1 MLQSRQ
7 FEGIPG
13 GGKFELIRQSGGK
26 ARSTLI
32 EYNSGR
38 QLAST
43 QRTKRGLIRVEGKG
57 APAVASKRF
66 FDYFYT
72 VPLYLSPD
80 PGLFSMKTIRIL
92 LVEDNRILREGIA
105 AMLNGEKDMTV
116 MPSSGGDGGT
126 LAEVRKLKPHVVLL
140 DLGLRNQNG
149 LHVVNSVSKEFPGV
163 KVIGMGL
170 IPSQLDIIEW
180 VEAGASGFILKDA
193 TVEDFLATVRS
204 VARGTKVLPP
214 SLAGSLFSHV
224 IDNALKKGKGKLAS
238 AVRMTKR
245 EREIISLIAEGLSN
259 KEIAQRLNVAT
270 YTVKSH
276 VHNILEKLALHSRL
290 QIAMFTHNEE
300 VP

>member
-1 MLQSRQ
+1 
-7 FEGIPG
+7 
-13 GGKFELIRQSGGK
+13 
-26 ARSTLI
+26 
-32 EYNSGR
+32 
-38 QLAST
+38 
-43 QRTKRGLIRVEGKG
+43 
-57 APAVASKRF
+57 
-66 FDYFYT
+66 
-72 VPLYLSPD
+72 
-80 PGLFSMKTIRIL
+80 MKTIRIL

-105 AMLNGEKDMTV
+105 AMLNGEADMTV
-116 MPSSGGDGGT
+116 MPSSGGNGGT
-126 LAEVRKLKPHVVLL
+126 VGEVRKLKPHLVLL

-149 LHVVNSVSKEFPGV
+149 LAVVSSISKEFPHV
-163 KVIGMGL
+163 RVIGMGL

-193 TVEDFLATVRS
+193 TIEDFLGTIRS
-204 VARGTKVLPP
+204 VARGMKVLPP

-224 IDNALKKGKGKLAS
+224 IDNALKKGRGKLS
-238 AVRMTKR
+238 NAVRMTKR

-300 VP
+300 VPDTM

>member
-1 MLQSRQ
+1 
-7 FEGIPG
+7 
-13 GGKFELIRQSGGK
+13 
-26 ARSTLI
+26 
-32 EYNSGR
+32 
-38 QLAST
+38 
-43 QRTKRGLIRVEGKG
+43 
-57 APAVASKRF
+57 
-66 FDYFYT
+66 
-72 VPLYLSPD
+72 
-80 PGLFSMKTIRIL
+80 MKTIRIL

-214 SLAGSLFSHV
+214 SQAGSLFSHV

>member
-1 MLQSRQ
+1 
-7 FEGIPG
+7 
-13 GGKFELIRQSGGK
+13 
-26 ARSTLI
+26 
-32 EYNSGR
+32 
-38 QLAST
+38 
-43 QRTKRGLIRVEGKG
+43 
-57 APAVASKRF
+57 
-66 FDYFYT
+66 
-72 VPLYLSPD
+72 
-80 PGLFSMKTIRIL
+80 MKTIRIL

-126 LAEVRKLKPHVVLL
+126 LAEVRKVKPHVVLL

-224 IDNALKKGKGKLAS
+224 IDNALKKGKGNLAS

>member
-1 MLQSRQ
+1 MN
-7 FEGIPG
+7 
-13 GGKFELIRQSGGK
+13 K
-26 ARSTLI
+26 
-32 EYNSGR
+32 
-38 QLAST
+38 
-43 QRTKRGLIRVEGKG
+43 
-57 APAVASKRF
+57 
-66 FDYFYT
+66 
-72 VPLYLSPD
+72 
-80 PGLFSMKTIRIL
+80 IRIL

-105 AMLNGEKDMTV
+105 AMLNGESDMAV
-116 MPSSGGDGGT
+116 MPSSGNNGGT
-126 LAEVRKLKPHVVLL
+126 LSEVRKSKPHLVLL

-149 LHVVNSVSKEFPGV
+149 LAVVTALTKEFPKV

-193 TVEDFLATVRS
+193 TVKDFVGTIRS
-204 VARGTKVLPP
+204 VAGGTKALPP
-214 SLAGSLFSHV
+214 TLAGSLFSHV
-224 IDNALKKGKGKLAS
+224 IENAIKKGKGKLTD

-245 EREIISLIAEGLSN
+245 EREIIALIAEGLSN

-300 VP
+300 AP

>member
-1 MLQSRQ
+1 
-7 FEGIPG
+7 
-13 GGKFELIRQSGGK
+13 
-26 ARSTLI
+26 
-32 EYNSGR
+32 
-38 QLAST
+38 
-43 QRTKRGLIRVEGKG
+43 
-57 APAVASKRF
+57 
-66 FDYFYT
+66 
-72 VPLYLSPD
+72 
-80 PGLFSMKTIRIL
+80 MKTIRIF

-105 AMLNGEKDMTV
+105 AMIDGEEDMTV
-116 MPSSGGDGGT
+116 VAASGGGSGM
-126 LAEVRKLKPHVVLL
+126 LAEARKLKPHVVLM
-140 DLGLRNQNG
+140 DLGVRNQNG
-149 LHVVNSVSKEFPGV
+149 IRVVGLLSRGVPGTR
-163 KVIGMGL
+163 VIGMGL